1 MFQPTNDLIDA
12 CTYFYYNCVRLQT
25 KTSLAKRKR
34 SQASLCLHSFPLTG
48 PSFVLFT
55 QYGTVQPLG
64 IPAYILEAT
73 AVR

>member
-55 QYGTVQPLG
+55 
-64 IPAYILEAT
+64 
-73 AVR
+73 